1 MEVRCLVTNQS
12 TVDVTP
18 RISLS
23 QILIYMAKTRHTTIE
38 ERSEPVIGK
47 QVNAGQTEEQTLS
60 IEIPK
65 DFSLSIKSRLISM
78 KYYIHVTLD
87 IPRERDI
94 HLNLPIII
102 TNKFAFDNYPSVM

>member
-1 MEVRCLVTNQS
+1 MEVRCQVTNHS
-12 TVDVTP
+12 TVNVTP
-18 RISLS
+18 RISLT
-23 QILIYMAKTRHTTIE
+23 QILIYMAEKRHGTLE
-38 ERSEPVIGK
+38 VRSEPVIGK

-60 IEIPK
+60 IEIPTNAC
-65 DFSLSIKSRLISM
+65 LTIKSRLISV

-102 TNKFAFDNYPSVM
+102 TNKFAFDNYPPVM